1 MSFRHITSDGK
12 EYVAHR
18 SQAMGRQV
26 MASSGHPL
34 ATRAS
39 LRILEKGGN
48 AIDAGVAAGIC
59 LNVLLADFT
68 SFLGVAP
75 IIIYLK
81 KENRVVSI
89 DGLGRWPK
97 AVTREWF
104 EKNCGGE
111 IPIGVRRTVTPAAVD
126 AWISALDRYGTKT
139 FAEAAGD
146 AIALAESGFS
156 MYPVLY
162 EHLFA
167 LREAY
172 GQFEET
178 RKIFFRDGEVIP
190 PGGKIVMPDLAET
203 MKRMVRAEEKAPG
216 GRSGG
221 LRAAREEIFKGE
233 TARRVVDFVQAGGG
247 RLTMEDMADCAVKE
261 EEPVMTDFRGYEVYG
276 CGPWCQGPI
285 LPATLN
291 LLESADLVSLGHN
304 SPDYLH
310 RLITALELS
319 FADRDRYYGD
329 PEFLRVPIEGIIS
342 KDYAATREKL
352 LERRVAFEGLAPAG
366 DPWAFQSGKMEPQNG
381 APGQPVAAAEAA
393 EPVQD
398 TSYCTVIDSDGN
410 AFSATPSDPSADT
423 PIIPGVGCTVSSRGS
438 QSWLE
443 EGHPSVV
450 APWKR
455 PRLTPSPA
463 LALKDG
469 EIFMTF
475 GTPGGDVQP
484 QAMIQVFLNV
494 VEFGMLPQVAVEAQ
508 RIATYNFPNSFWPH
522 TYNPGRLIIEDR
534 IGRESGDILK
544 ERGYKPEELPDYSRQ
559 LGSVCCI
566 VRDPK
571 EGVLLGGA
579 DARGASCAAGW

>member
-1 MSFRHITSDGK
+1 
-12 EYVAHR
+12 
-18 SQAMGRQV
+18 
-26 MASSGHPL
+26 
-34 ATRAS
+34 
-39 LRILEKGGN
+39 
-48 AIDAGVAAGIC
+48 
-59 LNVLLADFT
+59 
-68 SFLGVAP
+68 
-75 IIIYLK
+75 
-81 KENRVVSI
+81 
-89 DGLGRWPK
+89 
-97 AVTREWF
+97 
-104 EKNCGGE
+104 
-111 IPIGVRRTVTPAAVD
+111 
-126 AWISALDRYGTKT
+126 
-139 FAEAAGD
+139 
-146 AIALAESGFS
+146 
-156 MYPVLY
+156 
-162 EHLFA
+162 
-167 LREAY
+167 
-172 GQFEET
+172 
-178 RKIFFRDGEVIP
+178 
-190 PGGKIVMPDLAET
+190 
-203 MKRMVRAEEKAPG
+203 
-216 GRSGG
+216 
-221 LRAAREEIFKGE
+221 
-233 TARRVVDFVQAGGG
+233 
-247 RLTMEDMADCAVKE
+247 MEDMAGCSVKE
-261 EEPVMTDFRGYEVYG
+261 EEPVSTNFKRFEVYG

-285 LPATLN
+285 VPATLN

-329 PEFLRVPIEGIIS
+329 PDFVRVPIEGILS
-342 KDYAATREKL
+342 KGYAAAREKL
-352 LERRVAFEGLAPAG
+352 LERKEAFEGLAPAG
-366 DPWAFQSGKMEPQNG
+366 DPWAFQDGEIAPLNG
-381 APGQPVAAAEAA
+381 SPERAIPAAETA
-393 EPVQD
+393 EPAQD
-398 TSYCTVIDSDGN
+398 TSYCTVVDSEGN

-522 TYNPGRLIIEDR
+522 TYNPGRLIIEER
-534 IGRESGDILK
+534 IGRESGDLLK

-579 DARGASCAAGW
+579 DARRASCAAGW